1 MKKGSIKRYV
11 LDTSAVFAYLE
22 DEDGADQVESLLKQA
37 ETGNAE
43 VLLSF
48 ITLAEVFYITLQE
61 GSEGKALQR
70 LSLIKALSVGI
81 IESSEKISI
90 TAARLKASYK
100 ISLADA
106 YIAALS
112 KNRRGILVH
121 KDPEYD
127 NLGRIVSVHRLPYK
141 K

>member
-11 LDTSAVFAYLE
+11 LDTSAIFAYLE

-37 ETGNAE
+37 EMGDAE

-70 LSLIKALSVGI
+70 LSLMNALSVGI

-90 TAARLKASYK
+90 AAARLKASHK
-100 ISLADA
+100 ISLADS
-106 YIAALS
+106 YIAALAR
-112 KNRRGILVH
+112 NRKGILVH

-127 NLGRIVSVHRLPYK
+127 NLGRMVSMQRLPYK